1 MPILQKLLRLP
12 LYGQIIIALILAVL
26 LGIGLGSFKDSI
38 GPDNLTH
45 LAQPATLIIR
55 TLSTLAT
62 PLIFLSIINTIM
74 TAEIPGGSAK
84 KLGFLLTTNTVI
96 AILVGLFVANVLQP
110 GRQSSL
116 KPANAKD
123 IAEIA
128 NKAKGFD
135 PWQLLDSAVPD
146 SIIKPFADK
155 TSVISLIL
163 LGLAVGIALRMF
175 KQQQIQNQQT
185 DYQPV
190 EQVIGVLFATVIR
203 ILHWVIALVPL
214 AVLGIVA
221 KTIALKGFEPFKSLF
236 SFVIAVLLALL
247 LQATYYLIRIR
258 FGSWV
263 TPGHLLQ
270 RGMDPLVAA
279 FSTASSTATMPITYE
294 TLIDKVGLRRSS
306 ASLGALVG
314 SNFNNDGTALYEAMA
329 ALFIAQAVHIN
340 LNVGQQIMVMLTSVF
355 ASVGAAGIPEAGLVT
370 MSLVFNSVGLPTEY
384 IAILLTVDWF
394 LDRSRTAI
402 NVMGDMT
409 VSCLVDGQN
418 QSISAETAQPSASP
432 DNPIEDLTV

>member
-1 MPILQKLLRLP
+1 MSLSDSCLCLLSKNFCGCLCTAKFSSP
-12 LYGQIIIALILAVL
+12 WSWPCV
-26 LGIGLGSFKDSI
+26 GLGTVKDSI
-38 GPDNLTH
+38 GIDNLNH

-55 TLSTLAT
+55 ALSTLAT
-62 PLIFLSIINTIM
+62 PLIFLSIINTLM
-74 TAEIPGGSAK
+74 TAEIPAGSAK
-84 KLGFLLTTNTVI
+84 KLGLLLSSNTVV
-96 AILVGLFVANVLQP
+96 AILIGLFVANVLQP
-110 GRQSSL
+110 GSRSNL
-116 KPANAKD
+116 AKANPKDVAD
-123 IAEIA
+123 IAE
-128 NKAKGFD
+128 KAKGFD

-155 TSVISLIL
+155 TSVISLII
-163 LGLAVGIALRMF
+163 LGLAFGVALRLY
-175 KQQQIQNQQT
+175 KQRQIQEGQT
-185 DYQPV
+185 DYRPV

-203 ILHWVIALVPL
+203 ILHWIITLVPL

-221 KTIALKGFEPFKSLF
+221 KTIAVKGFDPFKSLF

-247 LQATYYLIRIR
+247 LQATFYLIRIR

-263 TPGHLLQ
+263 TPGYLLR
-270 RGMDPLVAA
+270 RGKDPLIAA

-294 TLIDKVGLRRSS
+294 TLIEKVGLRRSS

-329 ALFIAQAVHIN
+329 ALFIAQAVQIN
-340 LNVGQQIMVMLTSVF
+340 LNLGQQLMVMLTSVF

-409 VSCLVDGQN
+409 VSCLVDGRSR
-418 QSISAETAQPSASP
+418 SIAEPAVE
-432 DNPIEDLTV
+432 PIEPSVLP